1 MDRLL
6 NVYTNK
12 YILFTFTHNFIAE
25 CLKEL
30 EYLAGKHM
38 VLYLMTQT
46 YSKNI
51 QWNMSAISAQ

>member
-51 QWNMSAISAQ
+51 Q

>member
-12 YILFTFTHNFIAE
+12 YILFTVTHNFIVQ

-30 EYLAGKHM
+30 EYLADKHGF
-38 VLYLMTQT
+38 VLNDTNVQ
-46 YSKNI
+46 
-51 QWNMSAISAQ
+51 